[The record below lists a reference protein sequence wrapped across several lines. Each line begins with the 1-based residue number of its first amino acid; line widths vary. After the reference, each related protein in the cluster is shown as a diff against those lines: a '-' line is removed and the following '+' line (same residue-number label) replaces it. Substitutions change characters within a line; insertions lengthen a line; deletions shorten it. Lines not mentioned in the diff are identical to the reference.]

1 MNTQNVNVKTAA
13 QEPSERYGQ
22 KPVSQNIE
30 LMLTLA
36 NYEGTLMS
44 IAAELR
50 LGLMATPE
58 ELYLGQLTYEG
69 ICEDVLDM
77 LDRGQLCTPIHW
89 AMLKSVSDI
98 AVTLPWK
105 GWQEEVLRI
114 FNPDG
119 RIECLDEHIESPE
132 LTCEYETLDDP
143 EHLDA
148 LYGYLSACRV
158 IGE

>member
-1 MNTQNVNVKTAA
+1 MNNQQVM
-13 QEPSERYGQ
+13 
-22 KPVSQNIE
+22 I
-30 LMLTLA
+30 TLA

-50 LGLMATPE
+50 LGLMTTPE
-58 ELYLGQLTYEG
+58 ELYLGQLPYEG

-89 AMLKSVSDI
+89 AMLKSLSDI

-105 GWQEEVLRI
+105 DWQEDVLRI

-119 RIECLDEHIESPE
+119 HIESPV

-143 EHLDA
+143 EYLDE
-148 LYGYLSACRV
+148 LYGYLSACKV
-158 IGE
+158 VND

>member
-1 MNTQNVNVKTAA
+1 MNTRNVNVKTATKA
-13 QEPSERYGQ
+13 HSKRYGQ
-22 KPVSQNIE
+22 TPVSPNIE

-36 NYEGTLMS
+36 SYEGILMS

-50 LGLMATPE
+50 LGLMKTQE
-58 ELYLGQLTYEG
+58 ELYLGQRSYEG

-77 LDRGQLCTPIHW
+77 LDREQLCTDIHW

-119 RIECLDEHIESPE
+119 RIECPDEHIESPE
-132 LTCEYETLDDP
+132 LTCEYETLDDQ